1 MVSHEPELDKKLSD
15 ILDEIN
21 NYCTT
26 PVHLM
31 SEIKRQEVCDKFMT
45 NWYKVLGFDD
55 RMNPPKHLEHV
66 PIRGDINE
74 MESSRFYSYCS
85 SLREIVWTARK
96 YFKTD
101 AYAEIKK
108 KAELEKQYKE
118 HYDRQILTEA
128 TNRIE
133 QSFYDGNVQSK
144 DQLEAERIGKA
155 KGKNHREAAILAKMI
170 ELS

>member
-1 MVSHEPELDKKLSD
+1 MSLLVSHEPELDKILSD

-21 NYCTT
+21 NYCAT

-31 SEIKRQEVCDKFMT
+31 SDIKRQEVCDKFCT

-74 MESSRFYSYCS
+74 VESSRFYSYCS
-85 SLREIVWTARK
+85 NLREIVWTARE

-101 AYAEIKK
+101 AYADIKK
-108 KAELEKQYKE
+108 TAEREKQYKN
-118 HYDRQILTEA
+118 QILTEA
-128 TNRIE
+128 TKRLE
-133 QSFYDGNVQSK
+133 QNFYDGNVQSK
-144 DQLEAERIGKA
+144 AQLEAKRIEMGKA
-155 KGKNHREAAILAKMI
+155 RKHKEVEILTKMI
-170 ELS
+170 ELC